1 MLIDDLKKRMFAA
14 IKAGNTL
21 EKELFRTVIGEVTR
35 TGDEATDER
44 VTNVLKKMIK
54 SAEETRKLVTDAD
67 KQAELDRELALLQTL
82 VPQGMGKDAL
92 KQALLPVLEAI
103 KAANNDGQATGVAM
117 KHLKA
122 AGVEADGKLVT
133 ETVRELRA

>member
-14 IKAGNTL
+14 IKASNTV

-44 VTNVLKKMIK
+44 VTSVLKKMIK
-54 SAEETRKLVTDAD
+54 SAEETRKLVTDAE
-67 KQAELDRELALLQTL
+67 KQAVLDQELALLQTF
-82 VPQGMGKDAL
+82 VPQGISLEAL
-92 KQALLPVLEAI
+92 KQALLPVLDAI
-103 KAANNDGQATGVAM
+103 KAANNDGQATGVGM

-122 AGVEADGKLVT
+122 IGVEAEGKQVT
-133 ETVRELRA
+133 QAVKELRA